1 MSWTRDIRDS
11 LRQLPGDEKSLQRF
25 AVLLTTLLLL
35 AAAWLFF
42 IRRDAASTLWLVLA
56 TLLLIALALFR
67 PRLLRPLHTGWMA
80 LALTLGALVSRLL
93 LTLFYYLVVTPIAL
107 ILRLIGKDSLQRKIK
122 KEGASYWIRRPEKEM
137 KKEDYKRLF

>member
-1 MSWTRDIRDS
+1 MSLIEDIREG
-11 LRQLPGDEKSLQRF
+11 LQQLPQDDRGLQHF
-25 AVLLTTLLLL
+25 AALLTTLLLL

-42 IRRDAASTLWLVLA
+42 IRRDAGTTLWFVLA
-56 TLLLIALALFR
+56 ILLLIALALLR

>member
-1 MSWTRDIRDS
+1 MSWIEDIREG
-11 LRQLPGDEKSLQRF
+11 LQQLPQDDRALQHF
-25 AVLLTTLLLL
+25 AALMTTLLLL

-42 IRRDAASTLWLVLA
+42 IRRDAGTTLWFVLA
-56 TLLLIALALFR
+56 ILLLIALALLR